1 MSVKNVKLR
10 FNLDKEDD
18 RRAYKYLRDAEQ
30 SYSRAVIFIVNSYL
44 DRCNVER
51 KENDF
56 LDRIITTV
64 REAVQTVS
72 PLGGLL
78 QIIPQTTPAT
88 TDDYET
94 QEAIDDFLDSF

>member
-1 MSVKNVKLR
+1 MSVKNIKLR
-10 FNLDKEDD
+10 FNLDKEND
-18 RRAYKYLRDAEQ
+18 RRAYEYLRDAEQ

-44 DRCNVER
+44 DRCDEER

-56 LDRIITTV
+56 LDRIISTV

-78 QIIPQTTPAT
+78 QLIPQATPES
-88 TDDYET
+88 TDDET
-94 QEAIDDFLDSF
+94 QEAINDFLDSF

>member
-1 MSVKNVKLR
+1 MSVKNIKLR

-18 RRAYKYLRDAEQ
+18 RRAYEYLRDAEQ
-30 SYSRAVIFIVNSYL
+30 SYSKAVVFIINNFL
-44 DRCNVER
+44 DRCDEER

-56 LDRIITTV
+56 LERIITTV

-72 PLGGLL
+72 PFGGLL
-78 QIIPQTTPAT
+78 QLIPQTPPAAI
-88 TDDYET
+88 DDDET

>member
-1 MSVKNVKLR
+1 MGVKNIKLR
-10 FNLDKEDD
+10 FNRDKEDD
-18 RRAYKYLRDAEQ
+18 RRAYEYLRDAEQ
-30 SYSRAVIFIVNSYL
+30 SYSKAVVFIINSYL
-44 DRCNVER
+44 DRCYEER

-56 LDRIITTV
+56 LDRIIATV

-72 PLGGLL
+72 PFGGLL
-78 QIIPQTTPAT
+78 QLIPQTPTAA